1 MKLIKEYHSS
11 KRSDGVGKTPLKMKI
26 VEEEKGF
33 SLDYDTK
40 FLVSVENSF
49 LTQLKKMG
57 VDYKGEVN
65 ASMF

>member
-1 MKLIKEYHSS
+1 
-11 KRSDGVGKTPLKMKI
+11 MKI